1 MCSCVCIK
9 FKGGGA
15 LCVILLAAPV
25 IKRAAYVVCEECVM
39 FFVLVGSGTD
49 GRGLQRGVLQ
59 EGGAEA
65 EGPSHPLWARYHLSQ
80 VG

>member
-1 MCSCVCIK
+1 MVCVRSV
-9 FKGGGA
+9 
-15 LCVILLAAPV
+15 LML
-25 IKRAAYVVCEECVM
+25 
-39 FFVLVGSGTD
+39 FVLVGSGAD
-49 GRGLQRGVLQ
+49 GRGLHRGVLQ

>member
-1 MCSCVCIK
+1 M
-9 FKGGGA
+9 
-15 LCVILLAAPV
+15 L
-25 IKRAAYVVCEECVM
+25 
-39 FFVLVGSGTD
+39 FVLVGSGTD
-49 GRGLQRGVLQ
+49 GRGLHRGVLQ